1 MTCIL
6 LFFSVVKYY
15 IEVHTSEAEMTAGTN
30 ANVFITLYGSQSDS
44 GRRHLIHSREAR
56 KRFQPGQVKLL
67 LLCPCLFAIIH
78 HKIYQYCICKKIL

>member
-1 MTCIL
+1 MYFLKL
-6 LFFSVVKYY
+6 LESQSKHTKIHIDSFFFVLVVKYY

-56 KRFQPGQVKLL
+56 KRFQPGQVFFFLL
-67 LLCPCLFAIIH
+67 
-78 HKIYQYCICKKIL
+78 K